1 MKHSQQVYKPKNLT
15 ELDSILEGSA
25 GTVRYIAGATD
36 LMVQSEDWH
45 HADILID
52 LNGIHEITQKI
63 EVENNGIRMGAGVN
77 MSDVVSH
84 PLISDNFP
92 MLVEACRQIGSVQ
105 IRNRA
110 TLGGNIA
117 NASPA
122 GDTLPVLAV
131 YQAKILVGPGN
142 GEDFYRFSLEEL
154 LQGPGKTGLTQ
165 NQYIAFIYLP
175 FPEHKNR
182 FWYFRKVGMR
192 QAMAIS
198 KVTLAVF
205 GWKDGEVI
213 TDIRICA
220 GSVSPDIERA
230 KGTENIIRGKILN
243 STIIEQAGRKI
254 LTEIDPID
262 DIRSTR
268 SYRQH
273 TCQALLTEALTQ
285 ITGTR

>member
-1 MKHSQQVYKPKNLT
+1 MNHRQQVYNPKNLS
-15 ELDSILEGSA
+15 ELNSFLAGSA

-45 HADILID
+45 NADILID
-52 LNGIHEITQKI
+52 LSGVYEITKKI
-63 EVENNGIRMGAGVN
+63 EVENNGIRIGSGVV
-77 MSDVVSH
+77 MSDVMYH
-84 PLISDNFP
+84 PLINENFP

-131 YQAKILVGPGN
+131 YQAKILVGPEN
-142 GEDFYRFSLEEL
+142 GEEFYNYALEEL
-154 LQGPGKTGLTQ
+154 LQGPGQTGLAQ
-165 NQYIAFIYLP
+165 NQYISFIFLP
-175 FPEHKNR
+175 YPVHKNR

-192 QAMAIS
+192 HAMAIS
-198 KVTLAVF
+198 KVSLAVL
-205 GWKDGEVI
+205 GWKDGDVI

-220 GSVSPDIERA
+220 GSVSSGIERA
-230 KGTENIIRGKILN
+230 QSTENIIRGKVLN
-243 STIIEQAGRKI
+243 NTIIEQASRKI
-254 LTEIDPID
+254 LSEIDPID

-268 SYRQH
+268 SYRQR

>member
-1 MKHSQQVYKPKNLT
+1 VNHRQQVYKPKNLS
-15 ELDSILEGSA
+15 ELNSFLAGSA

-45 HADILID
+45 NADMLID
-52 LNGIHEITQKI
+52 LSGVYEITKKI
-63 EVENNGIRMGAGVN
+63 EVENNGIRIGSGVV
-77 MSDVVSH
+77 MSDVMSH
-84 PLISDNFP
+84 PLINENFP

-131 YQAKILVGPGN
+131 YQAKILVGPEN
-142 GEDFYRFSLEEL
+142 GEEFYNYALEEL
-154 LQGPGKTGLTQ
+154 LQGPGQTGLAQ
-165 NQYIAFIYLP
+165 NQYIAFIFLP
-175 FPEHKNR
+175 YPEHKNR

-192 QAMAIS
+192 QAMAVS
-198 KVTLAVF
+198 KVSLAVI
-205 GWKDGEVI
+205 GWMDGDVV

-220 GSVSPDIERA
+220 GSVSPGIERA
-230 KGTENIIRGKILN
+230 KDTENIIRGNVLN
-243 STIIEQAGRKI
+243 NTIIEQASRKI

>member
-1 MKHSQQVYKPKNLT
+1 VYNPKKLT
-15 ELDSILEGSA
+15 ELDTFLAGSA

-45 HADILID
+45 NADMLID
-52 LNGIHEITQKI
+52 LSGIHEITQKI
-63 EVENNGIRMGAGVN
+63 EVENNGIRIGAGVA
-77 MSDVVSH
+77 MSDVMSH
-84 PLISDNFP
+84 PLINDNFP
-92 MLVEACRQIGSVQ
+92 LLVEACRQIGSVQ

-131 YQAKILVGPGN
+131 YQAKILIGPGN
-142 GEDFYRFSLEEL
+142 GEDFYSFSLEEL
-154 LQGPGKTGLTQ
+154 MQGPGQTGLAQ

-175 FPEHKNR
+175 FPEHKNP

-192 QAMAIS
+192 HAMAIS
-198 KVTLAVF
+198 KVSLAVF
-205 GWKDGEVI
+205 GWKDGDVI

-220 GSVSPDIERA
+220 GSVSPGIERA
-230 KGTENIIRGKILN
+230 KDTEYIIRGKVLN
-243 STIIEQAGRKI
+243 STIIEQASRKI
-254 LTEIDPID
+254 LSEIDPID

-268 SYRQH
+268 SYRQR

-285 ITGTR
+285 IINTN